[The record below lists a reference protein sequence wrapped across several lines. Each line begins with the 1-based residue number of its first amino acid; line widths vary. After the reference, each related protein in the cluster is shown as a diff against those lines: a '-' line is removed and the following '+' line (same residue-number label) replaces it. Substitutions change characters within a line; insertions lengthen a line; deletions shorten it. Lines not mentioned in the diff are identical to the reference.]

1 MDTIEQNVAVLKR
14 LRDMLTRQREKFG
27 SYLRLLECEGESIE
41 KGDSDRL
48 LAQVEMEQSI
58 IAENFALKKVIAPL
72 ESLYHASYPAGM
84 EATVPRL
91 KSVLETMGAE
101 ILDHNRRNRQ
111 KLRERMEEMRQEIT
125 SLRSWP
131 KTASV
136 YAEVT
141 PGLIDI
147 TT

>member
-1 MDTIEQNVAVLKR
+1 MNTIEQNVAVLKR

-27 SYLRLLECEGESIE
+27 TYLRLLECDGEAIAA
-41 KGDSDRL
+41 GDSEKL
-48 LAQVEMEQSI
+48 LAQVEMEQAI
-58 IAENFALKKVIAPL
+58 IAEIFALKKVIAPL
-72 ESLYHASYPAGM
+72 ESLYQAGYPAGT
-84 EATVPRL
+84 ETTVPRL
-91 KSVLETMGAE
+91 KSALETMGAE

-111 KLRERMEEMRQEIT
+111 KLKERMEEMRREIT

-131 KTASV
+131 KTGSP
-136 YAEVT
+136 YAEVA

>member
-27 SYLRLLECEGESIE
+27 SYLRLLECEGEAIRE
-41 KGDSDRL
+41 GDSEKL

-58 IAENFALKKVIAPL
+58 IAEIFALKKVIAPL
-72 ESLYHASYPAGM
+72 ESLYRASYPAGT

-91 KSVLETMGAE
+91 QSVLETIGAE

-111 KLRERMEEMRQEIT
+111 KLRERMEEMRREIT

-131 KTASV
+131 KNSSV
-136 YAEVT
+136 YAEVA